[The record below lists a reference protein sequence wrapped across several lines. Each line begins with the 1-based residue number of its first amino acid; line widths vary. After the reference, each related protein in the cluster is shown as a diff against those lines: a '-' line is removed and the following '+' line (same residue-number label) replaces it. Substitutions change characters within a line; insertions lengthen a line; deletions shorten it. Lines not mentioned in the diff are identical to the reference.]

1 MTLLQWQPTQWLW
14 VAEDTCSL
22 GKFWKTSCSEKMLPI
37 NWLYSLN
44 IDAGFP
50 PSDCVNYIHE
60 NTFIALLFHL
70 LLLLEHHL
78 IHLSFPQDI
87 MFCRSC
93 EVWEVLNSVPNVKIK
108 NNIKLLAV
116 IACQTG
122 TLAKCATS
130 AMKWANSHSPN
141 KLKIQTW
148 FSQLMCNLFI

>member
-14 VAEDTCSL
+14 VAEDTCFL

-44 IDAGFP
+44 IDSGFS

-93 EVWEVLNSVPNVKIK
+93 EVWEVLNSVPNVETK
-108 NNIKLLAV
+108 NNIKLLA
-116 IACQTG
+116 
-122 TLAKCATS
+122 KCATS
-130 AMKWANSHSPN
+130 AVKWVNSHSPN

-148 FSQLMCNLFI
+148 SSQLMCNLFI